1 MRSYSSFAAILLLAI
16 HPPALDAQP
25 VALDPALRAAADSVV
40 AFGRPD
46 GPLRPWPDLGDS
58 LRLAQR
64 ARVDRAAA
72 MLRAIPRASLA
83 SADERLLLDN
93 LTEVLDGSIGSRVC
107 RTHLWY
113 APSAFAGWHI
123 TASNWARN
131 VRVGDATARASA
143 LAALRA
149 LPDAI
154 AAEQAMLQ
162 RGLDS
167 GVVSSVPVIRGVIQ
181 QLADLTPDDITRS
194 PLAAPAQRDTA
205 SDAVGTSAAS
215 PSTVATGGPTAGAF
229 AEEYLGILRGAVY
242 PAARAYA
249 GWLARTYVLRARADG
264 ALTTLRDGP
273 ACHRATMRERTS
285 VDLDPASLM
294 GEARAE
300 IDRIHATLAPMI
312 RRATGSEVSDGIR
325 ILKRDAR
332 FTFASR
338 DSTLAAYRAMTAL
351 AATRIGR
358 VVAGFAPESIVVIP
372 YPEFQ
377 ERAGVPPSYQRAPDD
392 RSRPAW
398 FLVNLGR
405 PERMAVGNAV
415 AHEAYPGHH
424 LQRIAA
430 SQATSIHPVM
440 RTLQVSAFSEGWGIY
455 SEDLG
460 AEMGLYT
467 TPLDS
472 IGHLVHLLDVAVA
485 YYLDAGAHVRGWT
498 REVLIDS
505 MYVLGGR
512 TRAQAG
518 DYADR
523 HAGTPG
529 QLATYYVGY
538 RVIRAARA
546 EAQRRLGARF
556 DVAAFNREVIRH
568 GTITL
573 ASLRDVLAQWV
584 EMQEAPRAARE
595 GPPLLPMPDLPDATL
610 GPPSP
615 RQRR

>member
-1 MRSYSSFAAILLLAI
+1 MR
-16 HPPALDAQP
+16 AQP
-25 VALDPALRAAADSVV
+25 LSLAPELRAALRAAADSVV
-40 AFGRPD
+40 ALNRPD
-46 GPLRPWPDLGDS
+46 GPARAWPDLGDGP
-58 LRLAQR
+58 RLAQR
-64 ARVDRAAA
+64 ARADRVQA
-72 MLRAIPRASLA
+72 MLGAIPRAALT
-83 SADERLLLDN
+83 SAEERMLFDN
-93 LTEVLDGSIGSRVC
+93 LSEVVAGNIAGRVC

-123 TASNWARN
+123 VASNWARN
-131 VRVGDATARASA
+131 VRVGDASARASV
-143 LAALRA
+143 LAALRE
-149 LPDAI
+149 LPEAI
-154 AAEQAMLQ
+154 AAEQGMLQ

-167 GVVSSVPVIRGVIQ
+167 GVVSSVPVIRGVIR
-181 QLADLTPDDITRS
+181 QLGDLTPDDLTRS
-194 PLAAPAQRDTA
+194 PLAAPTQRD
-205 SDAVGTSAAS
+205 SAPEFREA
-215 PSTVATGGPTAGAF
+215 
-229 AEEYLGILRGAVY
+229 YLALLRSAVY

-249 GWLARTYVLRARADG
+249 GWLDAQYLPRARRDG

-273 ACHRATMRERTS
+273 ACYRATMRERTS

-312 RRATGSEVSDGIR
+312 RRATGHGVSDGIR
-325 ILKRDAR
+325 TLKSDAR
-332 FTFASR
+332 FTYASR
-338 DSTLAAYRAMTAL
+338 DSILAAYRAMTAL
-351 AATRIGR
+351 AATRIDR
-358 VVAGFAPESIVVIP
+358 VVSGFAPESIVVIP

-405 PERMAVGNAV
+405 PERMAVGNAA

-430 SQATSIHPVM
+430 SQATAIHPVM

-467 TPLDS
+467 TQLDS

-498 REVLIDS
+498 RDVLIDS
-505 MYVLGGR
+505 MYALGGR

-546 EAQRRLGARF
+546 DAARRLGARF

-573 ASLRDVLAQWV
+573 ASLRAVLEDWV
-584 EMQEAPRAARE
+584 RARE
-595 GPPLLPMPDLPDATL
+595 QG
-610 GPPSP
+610 
-615 RQRR
+615 

>member
-1 MRSYSSFAAILLLAI
+1 MRTILRTLAAAGVVLTSPGAS
-16 HPPALDAQP
+16 HAQP
-25 VALDPALRAAADSVV
+25 APLAPALRAAADSV
-40 AFGRPD
+40 AALNRPD
-46 GPLRPWPDLGDS
+46 GPPRTWSDLSDAT
-58 LRLAQR
+58 RIRQR
-64 ARVDRAAA
+64 ARVDRVSA
-72 MLRAIPRASLA
+72 MLHAIPRASLTTG
-83 SADERLLLDN
+83 DERLLLDN
-93 LTEVLDGSIGSRVC
+93 LTEMVDAGVGSRIC
-107 RTHLWY
+107 RTHLW
-113 APSAFAGWHI
+113 ATPSAFGGWHI
-123 TASNWARN
+123 AASNWARN
-131 VRVGDATARASA
+131 ARVGDAAARAST
-143 LAALRA
+143 LAALRD
-149 LPDAI
+149 LPAAI

-167 GVVSSVPVIRGVIQ
+167 GMVSSVPVIRGVVRQI
-181 QLADLTPDDITRS
+181 ADLLPFDVSLS
-194 PLAAPAQRDTA
+194 PLAAPADRDTVFEF
-205 SDAVGTSAAS
+205 SE
-215 PSTVATGGPTAGAF
+215 P
-229 AEEYLGILRGAVY
+229 YLETLRAQVY
-242 PAARAYA
+242 PAGRAYA
-249 GWLARTYVLRARADG
+249 AWLEREYLPRARADG
-264 ALTTLRDGP
+264 ALTTLPDGV
-273 ACHRATMRERTS
+273 ACYRAWMRERTS

-300 IDRIHATLAPMI
+300 VDRIHATLAPMI
-312 RRATGSEVSDGIR
+312 RRATGAEVSDGIR
-325 ILKRDAR
+325 LLKSDAR

-358 VVAGFAPESIVVIP
+358 VVAGFAAESIVVLP

-392 RSRPAW
+392 RSRPAT

-405 PERMAVGNAV
+405 PERMAVGNAA

-440 RTLQVSAFSEGWGIY
+440 RSLQVSAFSEGWGIY

-460 AEMGLYT
+460 AEMGLYVT
-467 TPLDS
+467 QLDS

-498 REVLIDS
+498 REMLVDS

-523 HAGTPG
+523 HAATPG

-546 EAQRRLGARF
+546 EAEASLGARF

-573 ASLRDVLAQWV
+573 ASLRDVLSAWR
-584 EMQEAPRAARE
+584 EARRGGLNE
-595 GPPLLPMPDLPDATL
+595 GA
-610 GPPSP
+610 
-615 RQRR
+615 